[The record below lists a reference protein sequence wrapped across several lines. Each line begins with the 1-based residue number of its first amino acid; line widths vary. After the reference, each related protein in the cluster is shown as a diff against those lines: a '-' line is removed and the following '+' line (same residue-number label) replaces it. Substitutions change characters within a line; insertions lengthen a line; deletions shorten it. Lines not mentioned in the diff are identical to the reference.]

1 MKEEHKHY
9 LNIVVNEGKDILH
22 GVGEKCQAERNLEL
36 QSIEYDCSKR
46 AAAAMIE
53 CKIPKN
59 RIVELIGKYWDI
71 KPSDAEKVYIDAD
84 KYLFI
89 QKRKAELEAKKR
101 KNNSKKK

>member
-1 MKEEHKHY
+1 MKEEY
-9 LNIVVNEGKDILH
+9 LNKLLNVGNDAVNEAR
-22 GVGEKCQAERNLEL
+22 EKYQAERNHEL
-36 QSIEYDCSKR
+36 QSVEYDCSKR

-53 CKIPKN
+53 CKIPKK

-71 KPSDAEKVYIDAD
+71 KPSDAERVYIDAD

-89 QKRKAELEAKKR
+89 QKRKTELEAEKR

>member
-1 MKEEHKHY
+1 MKEEYKPY
-9 LNIVVNEGKDILH
+9 LNELLNAGKDAVH
-22 GVGEKCQAERNLEL
+22 EAREKYQAERNHEL
-36 QSIEYDCSKR
+36 QSVEYDCSKR

-53 CKIPKN
+53 CKIPKK

-71 KPSDAEKVYIDAD
+71 KPSDAERVYIDAD

-89 QKRKAELEAKKR
+89 QKRKTELEAEKR